1 MTWLRII
8 LLFIDSGVLGFL
20 IFMTIKEP
28 PKGAFVWFVTGWYVL
43 LILHITYIYFSKGSK
58 DKEPWLI
65 TLYFRRKALE
75 EKKKVQ
81 SLQNELDQKEL

>member
-1 MTWLRII
+1 MYRLIMI
-8 LLFIDSGVLGFL
+8 LINLAGIVYMIYLTIELGVKMNDLYIVIPFFL
-20 IFMTIKEP
+20 LP
-28 PKGAFVWFVTGWYVL
+28 
-43 LILHITYIYFSKGSK
+43 ILNATYIYFSKVSK

-81 SLQNELDQKEL
+81 SLQKELDQKKL

>member
-8 LLFIDSGVLGFL
+8 LLFFDSAFLGLTFFNIITNPPSMENAIWVAL
-20 IFMTIKEP
+20 IC
-28 PKGAFVWFVTGWYVL
+28 VL
-43 LILHITYIYFSKGSK
+43 LILHITYICFSNAPK

-75 EKKKVQ
+75 EKKRVQ
-81 SLQNELDQKEL
+81 TLQKELDQNKL

>member
-8 LLFIDSGVLGFL
+8 LLFFDSAFLGL
-20 IFMTIKEP
+20 IFFNIIDNP
-28 PKGAFVWFVTGWYVL
+28 PSMEEAIWLALGCVF
-43 LILHITYIYFSKGSK
+43 LILHITYICFSRVSK

-75 EKKKVQ
+75 EKKRVQ
-81 SLQNELDQKEL
+81 ALQKELDQKEL